1 MQKGGTSMKLIIA
14 AAIVIFSVIKF
25 EFKPKSMYLS
35 KIPKIGE
42 KANVSFVQYSNTL
55 GSFAFVSNNRD
66 ELINDIKK
74 FLKEYK
80 VEY

>member
-1 MQKGGTSMKLIIA
+1 MNVDSPRVPYDGDN
-14 AAIVIFSVIKF
+14 SVN
-25 EFKPKSMYLS
+25 PLWD
-35 KIPKIGE
+35 
-42 KANVSFVQYSNTL
+42 
-55 GSFAFVSNNRD
+55 FAFVSNDRD

>member
-1 MQKGGTSMKLIIA
+1 MFLT
-14 AAIVIFSVIKF
+14 
-25 EFKPKSMYLS
+25 

-42 KANVSFVQYSNTL
+42 KVNAAFISYSNTL
-55 GSFAFVSNNRD
+55 GNFAFVSNNRE

>member
-1 MQKGGTSMKLIIA
+1 
-14 AAIVIFSVIKF
+14 
-25 EFKPKSMYLS
+25 MYLS
-35 KIPKIGE
+35 KIPKVGE
-42 KANVSFVQYSNTL
+42 KANVPFVQYSNNL

-66 ELINDIKK
+66 ELINDIQK